1 MADGG
6 VGRVAGGPLAGVRAV
21 LFDFDGTLV
30 TSSIDFA
37 AMRRA
42 TLALI
47 AESGVDARPL
57 AALPSLEAVA
67 RAGAVLAPEPAAAL
81 ARRAE
86 ELLREIELE
95 AAGRATPFPGVAALL
110 ARLAER
116 GLRVGIVT
124 RNCRPAVERVL
135 AAAPLAHHVLL
146 TRDDTPHVKPDARH
160 LLAALD
166 VLGAAPAEAV
176 MCGDHPMDVLAGRQ
190 AGTRT
195 VGVLGPG
202 GLALAFAEAAPDLL
216 VRSVVELESY
226 LAVDDAPGARP

>member
-1 MADGG
+1 M
-6 VGRVAGGPLAGVRAV
+6 RAV

-30 TSSIDFA
+30 TSSIDFD
-37 AMRRA
+37 AMRRS

-47 AESGVDARPL
+47 AEFGVDARPL
-57 AALPSLEAVA
+57 AALPSLEALA
-67 RAGAVLAPEPAAAL
+67 RAGAALPPEQAVTL

-95 AAGRATPFPGVAALL
+95 AAGRAAPFPGVAGLL
-110 ARLAER
+110 ARLAAR
-116 GLRVGIVT
+116 GLGVGIVT

-135 AAAPLAHHVLL
+135 AAAPLAYDVLL
-146 TRDDTPHVKPDARH
+146 TRDDTPHVKPDPRH
-160 LLAALD
+160 LLAALGA
-166 VLGAAPAEAV
+166 LGAAPAEAV

-202 GLALAFAEAAPDLL
+202 GLAPAFAEVMPDLL
-216 VRSVVELESY
+216 VRSVVELGRH
-226 LAVDDAPGARP
+226 LGLDDAAGPRP